1 VTFSGDV
8 EDCSTRDRVFTG
20 AIDVVVDGSVAAAK
34 PTHITVP
41 ACNFTYA
48 VKFVCG
54 THTAGCGCGCGP
66 VRPGTYATEINILNP
81 KCREATIVKR
91 VVPLVFAG
99 AVTGREPAIAN
110 ARATESIIL
119 PSGAATMDDCC
130 RSAEL
135 LYGGSG
141 SPMPLTAG
149 FLEIVSDVELH
160 VSAVYTSSELE
171 GNGLSFQVETVPGK
185 LT

>member
-1 VTFSGDV
+1 MI
-8 EDCSTRDRVFTG
+8 
-20 AIDVVVDGSVAAAK
+20 ADGSVVAAK
-34 PTHITVP
+34 PTTITVP
-41 ACNFTYA
+41 ACKFTYA

-54 THTAGCGCGCGP
+54 TQADCDCGCAP

-81 KCREATIVKR
+81 KCKEAIIVKR

-110 ARATESIIL
+110 ARSIEKIVL

-130 RSAEL
+130 RLAEL
-135 LYGGSG
+135 LYGGVPG
-141 SPMPLTAG
+141 STMPPTVG
-149 FLEIVSDVELH
+149 FVEIVSDVELH
-160 VSAVYTSSELE
+160 VTAVYTSSDLQ
-171 GNGLSFQVETVPGK
+171 GNGLSFEVETVPGK